1 MSNKMYPQA
10 QERVNFYKHSEEM
23 LSVPRDY
30 FEELRKGLYSELSQD
45 YVETKVCLAHHL
57 QITLELGTLKRI
69 IAMQDS
75 RLTELEQRK
84 KTDAPEVVVL
94 EEISKEEGKKLV
106 EDYFKEH
113 GCADIEELML
123 NLRIPVQV
131 IVEIVD
137 ELRNEGKLTP
147 KGEKKG

>member
-1 MSNKMYPQA
+1 MYPES
-10 QERVNFYKHSEEM
+10 QERLNFYKRSEEV

-30 FEELRKGLYSELSQD
+30 FEEMKRGLFSELAKG

-57 QITLELGTLKRI
+57 KIAQEIEELKRI
-69 IAMQDS
+69 IAIQDS
-75 RLTELEQRK
+75 RLLQLEQNK
-84 KTDAPEVVVL
+84 GTDQTKVVVL

-123 NLRIPVQV
+123 NLRISVPT

-137 ELRNEGKLTP
+137 ELRNEGKLVP
-147 KGEKKG
+147 KGEKKT